1 MPGHPGTPGMR
12 ARIPGHSRPDST
24 VSDIIL
30 TVCLQPSRGAVVTL
44 IFTWRVI
51 QRLSVP
57 TIAWRLNRTRPPTRR
72 RGTAPAGPR
81 PGGGRLEEPQ
91 VHRAHGLRPDLQ
103 ALRHQESPARP
114 AQEWI
119 WSVEPAVQAD
129 LRRKLDAVIDE

>member
-12 ARIPGHSRPDST
+12 ARISGHSRPDST

-57 TIAWRLNRTRPPTRR
+57 TIAWLLNRDPAAYPPPGDGPGWTETRVAAILRNPKYTGHMVYGRTCKLP
-72 RGTAPAGPR
+72 APRKPR
-81 PGGGRLEEPQ
+81 PVP
-91 VHRAHGLRPDLQ
+91 P
-103 ALRHQESPARP
+103 
-114 AQEWI
+114 QEWI
-119 WSVEPAVQAD
+119 WSAEPRCRPTCAASWT
-129 LRRKLDAVIDE
+129 R